1 MIWLKLSGVESDC
14 STNCATNTALP
25 VGNCYYD
32 YPSGGS
38 QITIMISQ
46 VREHSPYGEV
56 SL

>member
-1 MIWLKLSGVESDC
+1 MKITNDLVETADR